1 MSKQVTDSVIASKI
15 YKKKNSF
22 EEFHVPKGATSL
34 SDQTSRALR
43 ILDALDKKKGLK
55 KDPILFE
62 IRNDLEKSG
71 VEETSF
77 SLTPFVADEMN
88 LISDADLPRY
98 LFHRYRYEI
107 FPGEQRLD
115 DYPPYLQLEPSS
127 ICNFRCVFC
136 YQTDIEFSA
145 RRSGYMGN
153 MKLDLFKTVID
164 QAEGNVEFLSFA
176 SRGEPLVNKDFSKM
190 LEYCVGKFLNLK
202 VNANASLLTEEK
214 CHALLAGGATTV
226 VFSADAADD
235 PLYSQLRV
243 NGNLDQ
249 VRQNIENFQRIR
261 ETQYSSVPM
270 ISRVSGVMVDE
281 SQDMGSMKRAWGGM
295 VDQISFVTYNPWEN
309 VYQAPHSRVKSHCS
323 DLWRRMF
330 VWYDGV
336 VNPCDTDYKSKL
348 KVGNI
353 NDQSLSDIWRSGN
366 YENLRS
372 IHRNR
377 ERAQVSPCNRCVVV

>member
-34 SDQTSRALR
+34 LDQTSRALS

-55 KDPILFE
+55 KDPILLK

-71 VEETSF
+71 VGETSF
-77 SLTPFVADEMN
+77 SLTQFVADEMN

-136 YQTDIEFSA
+136 YQTDMEFSA

-202 VNANASLLTEEK
+202 VNTNASLLTEEK
-214 CHALLAGGATTV
+214 CHALLSGGATTV

-281 SQDMGSMKRAWGGM
+281 SQDMASMKRAWGGM

-309 VYQAPHSRVKSHCS
+309 VYQAPRSRVKSHCS